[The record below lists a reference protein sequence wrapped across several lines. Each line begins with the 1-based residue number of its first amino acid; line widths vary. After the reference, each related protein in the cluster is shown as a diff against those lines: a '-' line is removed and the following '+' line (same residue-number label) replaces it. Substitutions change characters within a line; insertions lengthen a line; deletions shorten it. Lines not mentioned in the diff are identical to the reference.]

1 MELFGVF
8 PHPFIGLV
16 PAGLRSCKTH
26 SREPFTQFLFPVLFL
41 ILLLSTLHRFHVV
54 IVDAYGDVCDNF
66 VFLTQESIFD

>member
-1 MELFGVF
+1 MVF
-8 PHPFIGLV
+8 FLIHLLV
-16 PAGLRSCKTH
+16 WFLLDYALIKLIQG
-26 SREPFTQFLFPVLFL
+26 EPFTQFLFPVLFL